1 MLKKVFNR
9 LRHASQQRFGVK
21 PLSHSIPQL
30 QQWQGS
36 PLGRALLKQEQ
47 EQIDH
52 VINYLFGYHL
62 MQLSIAPQTNL
73 SRNST
78 INHCFGFS
86 PVVVE
91 DSGDNAEPSSENT
104 NDADN
109 VRTDNVCH
117 ENPCKGYADPERM
130 PLRSES
136 IDVAVLHH
144 VLDFTENPHHLL
156 RETARV
162 LIPRGYVVIV
172 GFNPWSCFGLCKLF
186 GRLFT
191 SGPLWRHHSL
201 RLGRVIDWLRLL
213 DFEPVEVSHGYF
225 RFPINSQRFISRTQ
239 WYERFMKKTK
249 LPLGSFYLILARK
262 DVVAMTPIKPVW
274 KKFNPMEGLV
284 GTQHRTPSP
293 SPSPSPT
300 QIRALDVHD
309 QLENR
314 QQNISGA
321 GE

>member
-1 MLKKVFNR
+1 LLKKVFNR
-9 LRHASQQRFGVK
+9 VRNASQKRFGVK
-21 PLSHSIPQL
+21 PLSQSIPRL
-30 QQWQGS
+30 QQWQAS
-36 PLGRALLKQEQ
+36 PLGRALLKEEQ

-62 MQLSIAPQTNL
+62 MQLSIASHTNL

-86 PVVVE
+86 PVV
-91 DSGDNAEPSSENT
+91 DSVAAGDFERTSENAKAT
-104 NDADN
+104 
-109 VRTDNVCH
+109 
-117 ENPCKGYADPERM
+117 EKLWMGYADPERM

-144 VLDFTENPHHLL
+144 VLDFTQNPHHLL

-172 GFNPWSCFGLCKLF
+172 GFNPLSCFGLSKLF

-239 WYERFMKKTK
+239 WYERFMKKIR

-262 DVVAMTPIKPVW
+262 DVVAMTPIKPMW

-293 SPSPSPT
+293 SPPLPSPNQT
-300 QIRALDVHD
+300 QAPGVHS
-309 QLENR
+309 QSEIQN
-314 QQNISGA
+314 QQHRISGA